1 MKKPG
6 HPLQIA
12 VLISGRGSNMHALIR
27 QAEQYQICL
36 VAANKPA
43 DGLDIADQHGISTC
57 LVPRRDYDSKSSHEA
72 ALADAIEASEAEWI
86 CLAGYM
92 AVLSA
97 EFIARFSGRILN
109 IHPSLLPAY
118 KGLDTHKRA
127 LADNQ
132 SHHGASV
139 HLVTPELDD
148 GAVIAQMQLPVRQGE
163 DEDSLS
169 RRVLA
174 LEHILYPMVVNALA
188 SGALALE
195 QDRVSWQ
202 DTSCGKDLTL
212 PEDGQ
217 LIFG

>member
-1 MKKPG
+1 
-6 HPLQIA
+6 
-12 VLISGRGSNMHALIR
+12 MHALVR
-27 QAEQYQICL
+27 QSGHYQICL

-43 DGLDIADQHGISTC
+43 AGLDIAGQHGITTC
-57 LVPRRDYDSKSSHEA
+57 LVPRRDYDSKASHEA

-97 EFIARFSGRILN
+97 EFIARFSGRIIN
-109 IHPSLLPAY
+109 IHPSLLPDY

-132 SHHGASV
+132 SSHGVSV

-148 GAVIAQMQLPVRQGE
+148 GAVIAQMRLPVRLDD

-169 RRVLA
+169 QRVLA

-195 QDRVSWQ
+195 QDRVRWQ
-202 DTSCGKDLTL
+202 DKSCGTDLVL
-212 PEDGQ
+212 PEEGE

>member
-6 HPLQIA
+6 RPLQIA
-12 VLISGRGSNMHALIR
+12 VLISGRGSNMHALVR
-27 QAEQYQICL
+27 QSGHYQICL

-43 DGLDIADQHGISTC
+43 AGLDIAGQHGITTC
-57 LVPRRDYDSKSSHEA
+57 LVPRRDYDSKASHEA

-97 EFIARFSGRILN
+97 EFIARFSGRIIN
-109 IHPSLLPAY
+109 IHPSLLPDY

-132 SHHGASV
+132 SSHGVSV

-148 GAVIAQMQLPVRQGE
+148 GAVIAQMRLPVRLE
-163 DEDSLS
+163 DDEDSLS
-169 RRVLA
+169 QRVLA

-195 QDRVSWQ
+195 QDRVRWQ
-202 DTSCGKDLTL
+202 DKSCGTDLVL
-212 PEDGQ
+212 PEEGE

>member
-1 MKKPG
+1 
-6 HPLQIA
+6 
-12 VLISGRGSNMHALIR
+12 
-27 QAEQYQICL
+27 
-36 VAANKPA
+36 
-43 DGLDIADQHGISTC
+43 HGIPTC
-57 LVPRRDYDSKSSHEA
+57 LVPRLDYDSKSSHEA
-72 ALADAIEASEAEWI
+72 ALADAIEASGAEWI

-132 SHHGASV
+132 SHHGVSV

>member
-1 MKKPG
+1 
-6 HPLQIA
+6 
-12 VLISGRGSNMHALIR
+12 MHALV
-27 QAEQYQICL
+27 QQSGHYQICL

-43 DGLDIADQHGISTC
+43 DGLDIADQHGIKTC
-57 LVPRRDYDSKSSHEA
+57 LVPRRDYDSKARHEA
-72 ALADAIEASEAEWI
+72 ALADAIEASGANWI

-97 EFIARFSGRILN
+97 EFIERFSGRIIN
-109 IHPSLLPAY
+109 IHPSLLPDY

-132 SHHGASV
+132 SSHGVSV

-148 GAVIAQMQLPVRQGE
+148 GAVIAQMRLPVRLE
-163 DEDSLS
+163 DDEDSLS

-195 QDRVSWQ
+195 QDKVRWQ
-202 DTSCGKDLTL
+202 DKSCGTDLVL
-212 PEDGQ
+212 PEEGE